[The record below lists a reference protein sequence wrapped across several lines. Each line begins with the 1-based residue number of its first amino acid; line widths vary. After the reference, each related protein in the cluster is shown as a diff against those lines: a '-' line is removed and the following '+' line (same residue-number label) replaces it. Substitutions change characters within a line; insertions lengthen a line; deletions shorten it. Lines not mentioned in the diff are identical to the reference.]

1 MTRRRYTAESG
12 RVRST
17 LGRKDYSLAAA
28 DGLLAQMRRLQA
40 EDLAAGDTFN
50 ADSLAKL
57 IADLSAAVRDARA
70 QQERAAA

>member
-17 LGRKDYSLAAA
+17 LGRKDYSLA
-28 DGLLAQMRRLQA
+28 DA
-40 EDLAAGDTFN
+40 EEHCRDLERIKARDEARGDHVN
-50 ADSLAKL
+50 ARQLELL

-70 QQERAAA
+70 QQQARAA